1 MPVKK
6 TSSDPVR
13 KRKAKAPLPPRIPPE
28 SRLPFPPIRE
38 AFLGSHQSQ
47 SRGKQRRRR
56 VEEKETAVLR
66 QGGWRRHGSGDP
78 QHPFVPHH
86 LLPLFLRSGHRGE
99 RRRVCV
105 HLSLSSPR
113 VFFHRPLFQGLYGN
127 PFPDVHGS
135 HICVRDMRR
144 STSPKRSKGAIFAR
158 SGKRRQV
165 PAFSPPPGPL
175 VGRIFGHPFPEGPKT
190 PSSRMGYEEIH
201 AGKVQRCRLLCDQT
215 REDEGRTS
223 HRLKVPRWTGFVE
236 IHAQKV
242 QRS

>member
-86 LLPLFLRSGHRGE
+86 LLPLFLRSGHR
-99 RRRVCV
+99 
-105 HLSLSSPR
+105 
-113 VFFHRPLFQGLYGN
+113 
-127 PFPDVHGS
+127 DVHGS